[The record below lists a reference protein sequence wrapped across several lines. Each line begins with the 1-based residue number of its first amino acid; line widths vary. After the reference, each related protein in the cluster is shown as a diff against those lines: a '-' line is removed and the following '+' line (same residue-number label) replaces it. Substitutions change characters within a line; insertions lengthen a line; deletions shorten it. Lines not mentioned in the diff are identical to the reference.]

1 MLNIKLS
8 EMTCMNI
15 SKSVGRPYDAIIELS
30 PEEEKKLIGG
40 NVKFSKKRNSRKI
53 GRGNPLLA
61 RRRFRTLEEVEKRLE
76 EIK

>member
-15 SKSVGRPYDAIIELS
+15 SKSVGRPYDTIVELS

-40 NVKFSKKRNSRKI
+40 NVKFSKKRNTRKI

-61 RRRFRTLEEVEKRLE
+61 RRRFRTLEEVEKRLKD
-76 EIK
+76 IK